1 MTAQATSL
9 QNAAA
14 APGLVGG
21 RRRAAS
27 RPRNAAAHHLAVA
40 ARVNAL
46 AVLPTT
52 LFFFLWAGERTPARF
67 VALAAVVFVL
77 VNANF
82 LVLKR
87 FYQHV
92 RRPLAS
98 RGRPAASWLL
108 ILLPLPILGLA
119 AAVLGLGILSR
130 LGLDVSSRSGSVL
143 ALSVPLSVVYG
154 AAFFHLEDA
163 RRHRRETLLRL
174 EAARSQQARLQ
185 RECTWAEIRRLQA
198 LIEPHFIFNTLNSIA
213 ALIHDQPD
221 RAEETTLGLAR
232 LMRHILDARGRTLV
246 SLEAEV
252 GIVRS
257 YLEIEQLRMG
267 GRLRYEISLPESL
280 HGYQVPAMILQ
291 PLVENAIKHGVR
303 KRLDDGWVW
312 LLARDVDG
320 GCEIQ
325 VIDNGPWRS
334 SGRATERA
342 TESGSGSGMRLV
354 QARLERLC
362 GEAAALRLERNE
374 PAGLTAATLR
384 IPRVA
389 LMRAQAPTGPVFED
403 AREPVTNDARVAD
416 ARPPR
421 GRINWGIP

>member
-1 MTAQATSL
+1 L
-9 QNAAA
+9 
-14 APGLVGG
+14 
-21 RRRAAS
+21 
-27 RPRNAAAHHLAVA
+27 RPARRNALAHHLAVA
-40 ARVNAL
+40 GWVNAL

-52 LFFFLWAGERTPARF
+52 LVLFLLAGERTPARF
-67 VALAAVVFVL
+67 AALGAVVFVL

-82 LVLKR
+82 LILKS
-87 FYQHV
+87 FYAYVQG
-92 RRPLAS
+92 PLAS
-98 RGRPAASWLL
+98 RRRPVASSLL
-108 ILLPLPILGLA
+108 ALLALPVLGLA
-119 AAVLGLGILSR
+119 AAGLGFAILSG
-130 LGLDVSSRSGSVL
+130 LGLDRAPRSGSVL
-143 ALSVPLSVVYG
+143 GLSVILSLVYG
-154 AAFFHLEDA
+154 TAFFRSEDA
-163 RRHRRETLLRL
+163 RRSRRETLLRL

-252 GIVRS
+252 AIVRS
-257 YLEIEQLRMG
+257 YLEIEQLRLG

-280 HGYQVPAMILQ
+280 HSCQVPAMILQ

-303 KRLDDGWVW
+303 KRLDQGWVW

-325 VIDNGPWRS
+325 VIDNGPWRGS
-334 SGRATERA
+334 RGAAESA
-342 TESGSGSGMRLV
+342 TESGTGSGMRLV
-354 QARLERLC
+354 QARLARLC

-384 IPRVA
+384 IPRVS
-389 LMRAQAPTGPVFED
+389 LMRAQAPTRPLSNDAVEAVSNE
-403 AREPVTNDARVAD
+403 AREPT
-416 ARPPR
+416 ARPP
-421 GRINWGIP
+421 GRRISWGTR

>member
-1 MTAQATSL
+1 
-9 QNAAA
+9 
-14 APGLVGG
+14 V
-21 RRRAAS
+21 
-27 RPRNAAAHHLAVA
+27 AHYLAVA
-40 ARVNAL
+40 GRVNAL

-52 LFFFLWAGERTPARF
+52 LFLFLLAGARTQARF

-82 LVLKR
+82 LILKS
-87 FYQHV
+87 FYRHV
-92 RRPLAS
+92 RGPLASRRRPLAS
-98 RGRPAASWLL
+98 SLL
-108 ILLPLPILGLA
+108 ALLALPVLGLA
-119 AAVLGLGILSR
+119 AAAVGLGILSF
-130 LGLDVSSRSGSVL
+130 LGVDRSLRSGSVL
-143 ALSVPLSVVYG
+143 GLSVILSVVYG
-154 AAFFHLEDA
+154 AAFFRLEDA
-163 RRHRRETLLRL
+163 RRSRRETLLRL
-174 EAARSQQARLQ
+174 QAARSQQARLQ

-267 GRLRYEISLPESL
+267 SRLRYEISVPEGLLS
-280 HGYQVPAMILQ
+280 YQVPAMILQ

-303 KRLDDGWVW
+303 KRLDQGGVW

-325 VIDNGPWRS
+325 VIDNGPWRG
-334 SGRATERA
+334 SGSGA
-342 TESGSGSGMRLV
+342 ESGTGSGMRLV

-362 GEAAALRLERNE
+362 GEAAALRLERDE

-384 IPRVA
+384 IPRIA
-389 LMRAQAPTGPVFED
+389 PMRAQAPTRPVSND
-403 AREPVTNDARVAD
+403 ALEPVSNEAPEPA
-416 ARPPR
+416 APPPG
-421 GRINWGIP
+421 GRITWGIQ

>member
-1 MTAQATSL
+1 
-9 QNAAA
+9 
-14 APGLVGG
+14 
-21 RRRAAS
+21 
-27 RPRNAAAHHLAVA
+27 
-40 ARVNAL
+40 
-46 AVLPTT
+46 VL
-52 LFFFLWAGERTPARF
+52 FLLAGERTPGRLA
-67 VALAAVVFVL
+67 ALGAVVFVL
-77 VNANF
+77 VNANYV
-82 LVLKR
+82 VLKS
-87 FYQHV
+87 FYAYLQGPLGSR
-92 RRPLAS
+92 RRPVASSLLA
-98 RGRPAASWLL
+98 LL
-108 ILLPLPILGLA
+108 ALPVLGLA
-119 AAVLGLGILSR
+119 AAGLGFAILSGF
-130 LGLDVSSRSGSVL
+130 GLDRAARSGSVL
-143 ALSVPLSVVYG
+143 GLSVILSVVYG
-154 AAFFHLEDA
+154 TAFFRSEDA
-163 RRHRRETLLRL
+163 RRRRRETLLRL

-252 GIVRS
+252 AIVRS

-280 HGYQVPAMILQ
+280 HSCQVPAMILQ

-303 KRLDDGWVW
+303 RRLDQGWVW

-325 VIDNGPWRS
+325 VIDNGPWHGS
-334 SGRATERA
+334 QCT
-342 TESGSGSGMRLV
+342 TESGTGSGMRLV

-384 IPRVA
+384 IPRVD
-389 LMRAQAPTGPVFED
+389 LMRTQAPPTRPVSNAAREPVSND
-403 AREPVTNDARVAD
+403 AREPA
-416 ARPPR
+416 ARPPTPCSET
-421 GRINWGIP
+421 WGIP